1 MVAAV
6 TIYEQWETDG
16 PRAMSASAPAH
27 DRKFVIALARGLDV
41 LRAFTP
47 ADCVLGNQELAQ
59 RTGLPK
65 ATISR
70 LTYTLTKLG
79 YLLHNERL
87 SKYTLAPG
95 AISLGYSALIN
106 LRVRQIALPLMQELA
121 DHTDATVALGIRDRL
136 NLIYIEQARGRS
148 SSMLRL
154 ELGARLPMAT
164 TAMGRALLAAAPE
177 EEREWLMSHI
187 AKHAGDNWPALRE
200 GIEQAVDDYEKR
212 GFTLSVGEWQSDI
225 AAAGVPL
232 VPADGSGVYAFN
244 CGEPVFR
251 LSREQI
257 VNDIGP
263 RLAAMVQKVQ
273 AALAG
278 H

>member
-1 MVAAV
+1 
-6 TIYEQWETDG
+6 
-16 PRAMSASAPAH
+16 MSVSAPAH
-27 DRKFVIALARGLDV
+27 DRKFVIALARGLEV

-47 ADCVLGNQELAQ
+47 TDGLLGNQELAQ

-70 LTYTLTKLG
+70 LTYTLTRLG

-87 SKYTLAPG
+87 SKYMLAPA
-95 AISLGYSALIN
+95 AISIGYAALIN
-106 LRVRQIALPLMQELA
+106 LRIRQVALPFMQELA

-164 TAMGRALLAAAPE
+164 TAMGRALLAAIPE

-187 AKHAGDNWPALRE
+187 ARRAGDNWPALRE
-200 GIEQAVDDYEKR
+200 GIEQAVSDYEQR

-232 VPADGSGVYAFN
+232 VLADGSGVYAFN